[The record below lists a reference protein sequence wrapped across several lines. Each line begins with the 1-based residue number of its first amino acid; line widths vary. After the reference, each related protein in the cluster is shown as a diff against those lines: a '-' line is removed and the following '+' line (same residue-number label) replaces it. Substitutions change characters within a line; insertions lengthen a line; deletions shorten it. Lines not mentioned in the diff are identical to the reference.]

1 MKGIRLKSVD
11 MMALK
16 LSPEEGFVLSRVEGT
31 TTVKELAAL
40 TGFEESRVVEIV
52 ERLSQEGAIEVTSPS
67 PAGSSGAPPSPLEA
81 ELLAFLSD
89 PPPASPDAATGETST
104 LEESSDASTD
114 VASEEFEAATEDAA
128 SGDAAAEA
136 EDADTAL
143 REREGEREYRKI
155 YESVYR
161 PMERDAR
168 IKAAGEA
175 AGSHLTALCF
185 DAEPQVI
192 VAVLT
197 NMRAGLEQA
206 RYIAQHHRTQIGLEA
221 VAKRTEFVSDMQ
233 VQRRLLRNPQL
244 PPTILGRILN
254 PKMMLEVY
262 KVAIDR
268 EIPERT
274 RLMSRETLRKK
285 FMTSSSDERASLLF
299 KTEGRCL
306 LHLTSC
312 SLDAHAT
319 QILCSKQN
327 YTSMFVQNLA
337 RWSATPPTL
346 LAHLLKNPVVR
357 RNLGLKKMLL
367 RHPNTP
373 SDAKRN
379 AI

>member
-1 MKGIRLKSVD
+1 MSHIRQKGID
-11 MMALK
+11 MMSIK

-31 TTVKELAAL
+31 ATVKELAAL
-40 TGFEESRVVEIV
+40 TGFEESHVVTIV
-52 ERLSQEGAIEVTSPS
+52 ERLQREGAVEIVDS
-67 PAGSSGAPPSPLEA
+67 AGSSAPAPRLSAPVEA
-81 ELLAFLSD
+81 ELVAFLSD
-89 PPPASPDAATGETST
+89 TPPAEEVPAGGQATDDASATTERQAVDDEIDVE
-104 LEESSDASTD
+104 LEEPADETD
-114 VASEEFEAATEDAA
+114 DPTT
-128 SGDAAAEA
+128 AE
-136 EDADTAL
+136 

-155 YESVYR
+155 YETVYH
-161 PMERDAR
+161 PMAKDAR
-168 IKAAGEA
+168 VHAAGEA
-175 AGSHLTALCF
+175 SGSHLIALCF
-185 DAEPQVI
+185 DADAQVVI
-192 VAVLT
+192 AVLANT
-197 NMRAGLEQA
+197 RAGLDHA
-206 RYIAQHHRTQIGLEA
+206 RYIAQHHRTQIGLDA
-221 VAKRTEFVSDMQ
+221 VARRTEFVSDAL

-244 PPTILGRILN
+244 PTTILSRIVN

-268 EIPERT
+268 EIPERSRVMT
-274 RLMSRETLRKK
+274 RELLRKK
-285 FMTSSSDERASLLF
+285 FMTSSSDERAALLF

-373 SDAKRN
+373 SDAKRH
-379 AI
+379 AM